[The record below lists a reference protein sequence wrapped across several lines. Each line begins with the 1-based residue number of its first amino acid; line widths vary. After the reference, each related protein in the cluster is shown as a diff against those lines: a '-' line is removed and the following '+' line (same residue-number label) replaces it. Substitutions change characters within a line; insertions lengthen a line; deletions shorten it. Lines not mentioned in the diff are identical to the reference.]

1 MGQLGTM
8 LTRAREARGLTID
21 DAERDTRISKRYLA
35 ALEAEEFEV
44 IPAPVYARGFLR
56 SYSQYLGLD
65 PKDALALFPRDED
78 APSYEQPARPSNQTP
93 LSPVSASR
101 PAWKRPP
108 HPGQQP
114 PPSAPRP
121 AARQAPAPSRQA
133 PRPEPGW
140 EPTIGV
146 DIGVPAPAR
155 RIRTDPAAQTRTAA
169 VAVVAVCAVFG
180 VLLLAFIISRVAG
193 GGGDTG
199 ADTTATESAG
209 ASTGAETPATAA
221 TATSGEIP
229 SVVGM
234 QLDDARAAIESLGFV
249 VGGPLESAGSEPE
262 GQVIDQSPAAGT
274 TWPAGTTVTVFV
286 STGPS

>member
-101 PAWKRPP
+101 PAWRRPP
-108 HPGQQP
+108 LPGQQP
-114 PPSAPRP
+114 APSVQRP

-169 VAVVAVCAVFG
+169 VAVVAVCAVLG

-193 GGGDTG
+193 GGADSGSDTAPTEG
-199 ADTTATESAG
+199 A
-209 ASTGAETPATAA
+209 GAETPATTAA
-221 TATSGEIP
+221 ATSGEIP

-274 TWPAGTTVTVFV
+274 TWPAGTTITIFV

>member
-65 PKDALALFPRDED
+65 PKDALSLFPRDD
-78 APSYEQPARPSNQTP
+78 DGAGQQQPARPSNQTP
-93 LSPVSASR
+93 VSPVSASR
-101 PAWKRPP
+101 PAWKRPAQP
-108 HPGQQP
+108 TQQAP
-114 PPSAPRP
+114 PPARPRP
-121 AARQAPAPSRQA
+121 RQAPAAA
-133 PRPEPGW
+133 PATARLPDPNW
-140 EPTIGV
+140 EPTIGI

-169 VAVVAVCAVFG
+169 VAVVAICAILG
-180 VLLLAFIISRVAG
+180 VLLLAFIISEVAG
-193 GGGDTG
+193 GSEASPVATPTEDAALGGD
-199 ADTTATESAG
+199 A
-209 ASTGAETPATAA
+209 PQA
-221 TATSGEIP
+221 TATGAPSGEVP

-234 QLDDARAAIESLGFV
+234 QADVAKTTIEAAGFRATELV
-249 VGGPLESAGSEPE
+249 QDLSAPE
-262 GQVIDQSPAAGT
+262 GQVTDQAPVAGSSLD
-274 TWPAGTTVTVFV
+274 AGSVVTIIV
-286 STGPS
+286 SDGP